1 MTTTTPTTALTVRCP
16 TARSVPRN
24 GNPTARAA
32 ATAEV
37 LKAIR
42 EVVAGARCGAHTV
55 AAYAHGVQH
64 NDGRIDDGATD
75 PMFWGSAISLLT
87 IDDEQGRPT
96 DAGISSRA
104 PRRADSLMCSSQHP
118 IRPMGGRRD
127 DRHNSGRQEWRV
139 SRRSVRKAPQR
150 CRKDHVGP
158 KRRCVGF
165 NLRRR
170 GTTCLR
176 R

>member
-1 MTTTTPTTALTVRCP
+1 
-16 TARSVPRN
+16 
-24 GNPTARAA
+24 
-32 ATAEV
+32 

-96 DAGISSRA
+96 DAGISLSSA
-104 PRRADSLMCSSQHP
+104 AARRLADVLVAASDQADGWSA
-118 IRPMGGRRD
+118 R
-127 DRHNSGRQEWRV
+127 
-139 SRRSVRKAPQR
+139 
-150 CRKDHVGP
+150 
-158 KRRCVGF
+158 
-165 NLRRR
+165 
-170 GTTCLR
+170 
-176 R
+176 